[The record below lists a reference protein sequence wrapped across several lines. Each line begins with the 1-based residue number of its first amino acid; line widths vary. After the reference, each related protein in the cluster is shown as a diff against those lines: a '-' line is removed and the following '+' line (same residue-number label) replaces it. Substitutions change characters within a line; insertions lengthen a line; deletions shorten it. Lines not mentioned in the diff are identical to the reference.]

1 MVPQQ
6 CRRRGRLLMNSWL
19 LRLSTSVHPRS
30 GGFSPHE
37 VPSQYRLSGGESS
50 ASAPSHS
57 SPHPWV
63 LVLFWAE
70 AEAQDEE
77 LQRASLGANVCNST
91 EQQLFPGTGRTSH
104 FYRQILESTAQ
115 LYNENTDIR
124 GENQSLP
131 HHLSHMP
138 EISGQNPQGETTL
151 RSLSSLATSG
161 YQNKRCGEQ
170 HYYTIHNSPSFLYL
184 ERCSLYRS
192 PDSRLQEWL

>member
-6 CRRRGRLLMNSWL
+6 CRRRGRLLMNSLL
-19 LRLSTSVHPRS
+19 LRLSASVHPRS
-30 GGFSPHE
+30 GGSSPRE

-70 AEAQDEE
+70 AEAEDEE
-77 LQRASLGANVCNST
+77 LQRASSEADVCNST

-104 FYRQILESTAQ
+104 FYGQILESSAQ

-124 GENQSLP
+124 GENQSLA
-131 HHLSHMP
+131 HHLRHMP
-138 EISGQNPQGETTL
+138 EISGPITQGETTL
-151 RSLSSLATSG
+151 RSLSPLATSG
-161 YQNKRCGEQ
+161 YQNKRCREQ
-170 HYYTIHNSPSFLYL
+170 HYYTIHNS
-184 ERCSLYRS
+184 
-192 PDSRLQEWL
+192 